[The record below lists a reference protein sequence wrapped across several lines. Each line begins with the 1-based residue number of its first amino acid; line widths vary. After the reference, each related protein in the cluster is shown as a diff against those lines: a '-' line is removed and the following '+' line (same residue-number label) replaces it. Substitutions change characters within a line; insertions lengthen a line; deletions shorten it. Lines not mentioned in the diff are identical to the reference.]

1 MRLLLQKKTGRIFLG
16 QLNSQA
22 YQRGERNE
30 WRRI

>member
-1 MRLLLQKKTGRIFLG
+1 MRLLLRKKGRIFLG